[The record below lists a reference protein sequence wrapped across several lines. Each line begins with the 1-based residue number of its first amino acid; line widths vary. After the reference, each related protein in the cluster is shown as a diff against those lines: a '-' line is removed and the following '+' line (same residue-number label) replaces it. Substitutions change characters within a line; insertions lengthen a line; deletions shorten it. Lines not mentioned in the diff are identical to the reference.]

1 MWTFQAVDVPIG
13 YPAADTFQDPFLVSF
28 LQNILENN
36 FYKLLIFGILTN
48 VKIVAFIF
56 SPQPQHLGT

>member
-28 LQNILENN
+28 LQIILENN
-36 FYKLLIFGILTN
+36 FYKL
-48 VKIVAFIF
+48 FIF
-56 SPQPQHLGT
+56 VFLQMSKL